1 MRYVTRFVQEK
12 LADKKVELEFHPS
25 IVNKALEDFGKSLY
39 PLACISYFI
48 E

>member
-12 LADKKVELEFHPS
+12 LADKKAEPEFHPS
-25 IVNKALEDFGKSLY
+25 IVTKALEDFGKSLH
-39 PLACISYFI
+39 PLAFISYFI